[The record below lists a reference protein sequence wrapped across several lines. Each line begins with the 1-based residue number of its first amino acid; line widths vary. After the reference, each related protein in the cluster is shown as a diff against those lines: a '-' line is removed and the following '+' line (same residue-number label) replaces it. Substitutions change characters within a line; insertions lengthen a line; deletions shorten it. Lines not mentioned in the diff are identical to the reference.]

1 MPVSCIYPGAPS
13 AAGGSL
19 RPVWRSAA
27 CGYPACGYPAAGVV
41 VATVWSGSALA
52 NNSPHRHQVVAVVV
66 VVRDDE

>member
-19 RPVWRSAA
+19 RPVWRSA
-27 CGYPACGYPAAGVV
+27 ACGYPAAGVV

>member
-19 RPVWRSAA
+19 RPVWRYA
-27 CGYPACGYPAAGVV
+27 ACGYPAAGVA
-41 VATVWSGSALA
+41 VAAVRSGSALA
-52 NNSPHRHQVVAVVV
+52 NNSPRHQVVAVVV